1 MLKKI
6 GLLVSLSILCSIFS
20 MFLGWVNSTQ
30 VLYHAFVVAL
40 TCFLF
45 EHLSRKLVK

>member
-6 GLLVSLSILCSIFS
+6 GLLISLSILCSIFS
-20 MFLGWVNSTQ
+20 MFLGWVSSAQ
-30 VLYHAFVVAL
+30 VLYHAFIVAL

-45 EHLSRKLVK
+45 EHLSHKVVK